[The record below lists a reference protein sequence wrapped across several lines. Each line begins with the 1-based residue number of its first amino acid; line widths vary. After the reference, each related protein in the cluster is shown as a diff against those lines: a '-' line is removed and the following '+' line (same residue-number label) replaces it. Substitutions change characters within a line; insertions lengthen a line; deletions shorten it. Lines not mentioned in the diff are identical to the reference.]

1 MSELMIAANPT
12 ASKSETAPAQKA
24 EKPAAA
30 KVVKPVAAKAEKP
43 AAAKVEKTVAQKIE
57 KPADGKATA
66 QQAAAQGK
74 AVVEVPDKPNNG
86 EENKKDASSPWLS
99 MLPFILIFV
108 VMIFF
113 MNRSQKK
120 QMAKRQEMMDS
131 IAKGTKVILSS
142 GIYGTVEAVHNDSMI
157 VEIASGVRIKV
168 AKSGIAGI
176 DAPEAGEK
184 KAEDK

>member
-1 MSELMIAANPT
+1 MSELMIAANTT
-12 ASKSETAPAQKA
+12 ANSTPA
-24 EKPAAA
+24 
-30 KVVKPVAAKAEKP
+30 AAKAEKP
-43 AAAKVEKTVAQKIE
+43 AAAKSEKPAAAKVEKPVAQKIE
-57 KPADGKATA
+57 KTADGKAA
-66 QQAAAQGK
+66 QQTAAQGK

-86 EENKKDASSPWLS
+86 EDAKKDAASPWLS

-142 GIYGTVEAVHNDSMI
+142 GIYGTVEAVNNDSMI
-157 VEIASGVRIKV
+157 VEISSGVRIKV